1 MPWLSLDTVNYFL
14 FFLCVTESDARV
26 RIHFL
31 MWSFPLQKCFLY
43 YCRRKDNCTLLLY
56 MHILCFQLTKGWK
69 TLFVADLFSHSFCG
83 PSALGSH
90 CGLVIYRTIYHN
102 IHGNHNWI
110 TPTLMWSQLKRMLI
124 YMCSCIYMFVL
135 YHAQIIMI
143 CIMSGSTVS
152 LINSFHYAEM
162 NPP

>member
-1 MPWLSLDTVNYFL
+1 MSWLSLDTVNYFL
-14 FFLCVTESDARV
+14 FLSLCDRVWCKSPHTFSDVKFSCCRNVFVAL
-26 RIHFL
+26 H
-31 MWSFPLQKCFLY
+31 

-110 TPTLMWSQLKRMLI
+110 TPALMWSQLRECSFTCVAVFTCLFFIMLRLLW
-124 YMCSCIYMFVL
+124 FALWV
-135 YHAQIIMI
+135 AQQ
-143 CIMSGSTVS
+143 C
-152 LINSFHYAEM
+152 H
-162 NPP
+162 